1 MRGAIVVL
9 AALSATAVADNQ
21 PTPLSAADQKVYT
34 AGLQS
39 GRAAQQTKSWS
50 AAIAAFTA
58 ALKVAPDDATLLGE
72 LGWTQYLAKD
82 LVSAEA
88 STRKALAGESAP
100 SIRGATLYN
109 LGLIEEAKHDGSAAV
124 AAYRESLQVRPNG
137 IVRRALAKLDPNAAA
152 AFDPFKPVA
161 MEGPFPSVAAYCATT
176 PKQIPD
182 EGFDCSCDQDDTSKA
197 SRHLGAPYQAV
208 ETFTHG
214 CGAHATSNGIN
225 HYGLAV
231 HVASGWYVTTVA
243 TVRQNRFCN
252 DSMQLSDASEKDL
265 SSATHAVLVKLAI
278 GGDCLGGNG
287 GQRWSET
294 GLVIVGGSRPAATPL
309 VAVTKHE
316 TESDVPYNEDKVSRV
331 SADIALDLKWGNDD
345 SVTVSGKTKG
355 LDANEATNVIG
366 KHTLVFP

>member
-1 MRGAIVVL
+1 MRGAILVI
-9 AALSATAVADNQ
+9 AALSATAVADKQ
-21 PTPLSAADQKVYT
+21 PTPLSATDQKAYT
-34 AGLQS
+34 AGLKS
-39 GRAAQQTKSWS
+39 GRAAQQTKNWS

-72 LGWTQYLAKD
+72 LGWTQYQAKD
-82 LVSAEA
+82 LPAAEA
-88 STRKALAGESAP
+88 STRKALAGVSTP

-109 LGLIEEAKHDGSAAV
+109 LGLIEEAKHDSQSAI

-137 IVRRALAKLDPNAAA
+137 IVRRALAKLDPSAAA

-161 MEGPFPSVAAYCATT
+161 MEGPFASVAAYCATT
-176 PKQIPD
+176 PKQMAD
-182 EGFDCSCDQDDTSKA
+182 EGFDCSCGQDDTSKVT
-197 SRHLGAPYQAV
+197 RHLAAPYQAV
-208 ETFTHG
+208 ETFTHA
-214 CGAHATSNGIN
+214 CGHSGTANGIN
-225 HYGLAV
+225 NYGLAV
-231 HVASGWYVTTVA
+231 KVASGWYVTTMA

-252 DSMQLSDASEKDL
+252 DSMQLADASTN
-265 SSATHAVLVKLAI
+265 ATRLLVKLAI
-278 GGDCLGGNG
+278 GGDCMGGNG

-316 TESDVPYNEDKVSRV
+316 TESDVPYDEDKVSRV
-331 SADIALDLKWGNDD
+331 SADIALELVWGSDN

-355 LDANEATNVIG
+355 LDANEATNLIG